1 MCTLNSL
8 LTLNLLKS
16 FKSFIIT
23 FRRSSS
29 TIVPLLV
36 PLLVAFVAS
45 VLLAHPVQARTVV
58 GQAAACVPAP
68 DQPESSALIDSFD
81 ALDSTAWAI
90 DPTTHFAPV
99 EQCNNNVLQ
108 SIGTPEGV
116 WRSKLFYKRPLRS
129 GNAAMLAFKLDSLN
143 TTANFAI
150 ENGSDG
156 FANRFGIEANQG
168 KIYVKVFTGTF
179 FFPGTLITPTKIDTW
194 YELTLAVDDVNGFSM
209 KLRDAETDQTAT
221 YTRSMPAGLAWNFS
235 HYLLT
240 GTAYL
245 DNYAQ
250 SGQPLAISSVADEYI
265 YEDGN
270 TGPIAFRIGNFGPI
284 SAPVTLTVQNTNNAR
299 LLPPGSV
306 VLNGSGLQRTVII
319 TPAAN
324 QSGSATISLTLT
336 TDTETTQRVFK
347 IFVSPVDDA
356 PIISDIDYKNTNRVP
371 GGEPIGPLP
380 FIIGDIDTP
389 IISLT
394 VSAISSNQSVLP
406 PANIRIDGSGPTR
419 TITLVPSAQTSGDV
433 TVTVV
438 VSDATSSISTRFN
451 LSSFSRRFTPIVF
464 GPAIQPTPP
473 PCNTQPVDCFE
484 PNNGFSTATPIT
496 PPVSLTATLNGA
508 SDQRDY
514 FEMNLVAGR
523 TYTFTTRFDNGD
535 LDFYLYAD
543 TDRVIPVEKSDQT
556 NTRFEHIVYTPTQG
570 GRYFLLSFNYL
581 AQPEPVPVLRVYRL
595 VIE

>member
-8 LTLNLLKS
+8 LTLNLL
-16 FKSFIIT
+16 KSFIIT

-81 ALDSTAWAI
+81 ALDSTTWAI

-116 WRSKLFYKRPLRS
+116 WRSKLFYKRPLRN
-129 GNAAMLAFKLDSLN
+129 GNSATLAFKLDSLN

-150 ENGSDG
+150 ENGSAG

-179 FFPGTLITPTKIDTW
+179 FFPGTLITPTKVDTW
-194 YELTLAVDDVNGFSM
+194 YELTLAVDDVNGLSM

-250 SGQPLAISSVADEYI
+250 SGQPLAISSVADQYI

-306 VLNGSGLQRTVII
+306 VLNGSGLQRSVII

-324 QSGSATISLTLT
+324 QSGSASITLTLT
-336 TDTETTQRVFK
+336 TDTETTQRAFK

-380 FIIGDIDTP
+380 FVIGDIDTP

-438 VSDATSSISTRFN
+438 VSDATSSISTRFS
-451 LSSFSRRFTPIVF
+451 LSSFSRR
-464 GPAIQPTPP
+464 
-473 PCNTQPVDCFE
+473 
-484 PNNGFSTATPIT
+484 
-496 PPVSLTATLNGA
+496 
-508 SDQRDY
+508 
-514 FEMNLVAGR
+514 
-523 TYTFTTRFDNGD
+523 
-535 LDFYLYAD
+535 LD
-543 TDRVIPVEKSDQT
+543 RKS
-556 NTRFEHIVYTPTQG
+556 V
-570 GRYFLLSFNYL
+570 
-581 AQPEPVPVLRVYRL
+581 V
-595 VIE
+595 